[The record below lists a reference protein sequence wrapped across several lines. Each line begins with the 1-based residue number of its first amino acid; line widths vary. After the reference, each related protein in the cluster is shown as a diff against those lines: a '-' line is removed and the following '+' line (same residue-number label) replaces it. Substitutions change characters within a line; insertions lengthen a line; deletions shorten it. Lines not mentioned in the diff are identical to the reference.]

1 LINIFYEFNDKKM
14 IGLIVSF
21 IQSLFVNETITN
33 DDDERECIK
42 DMRYRLHHELIQKKI
57 NKSIL
62 NGYVTRNMPEHE
74 EDGHW
79 ATWLKGDED
88 RDSELQ
94 FQAENCLIC
103 GEYRFPYPI
112 DNEKIY
118 CRCGESI
125 HDEIPAYYGVQ

>member
-1 LINIFYEFNDKKM
+1 M
-14 IGLIVSF
+14 ISLIVSF
-21 IQSLFVNETITN
+21 IQSLLFAPETATHL
-33 DDDERECIK
+33 DDERECIK

-62 NGYVTRNMPEHE
+62 NGYVTRNMSEHE
-74 EDGHW
+74 KDGHW

-103 GEYRFPYPI
+103 GDYKFPYPI

-118 CRCGESI
+118 CRCGDNYYSEE
-125 HDEIPAYYGVQ
+125 HGDVPAYYGVQ

>member
-1 LINIFYEFNDKKM
+1 MIFNDKKM
-14 IGLIVSF
+14 IGLIISF
-21 IQSLFVNETITN
+21 IQSLFAPETATHL
-33 DDDERECIK
+33 DDERECIK

-62 NGYVTRNMPEHE
+62 NGYVTRNMAEHE
-74 EDGHW
+74 KDGHW

-88 RDSELQ
+88 RESELQ

-118 CRCGESI
+118 CRCGDNYYSEE
-125 HDEIPAYYGVQ
+125 HDDVPAYYGVQ